1 MKKNYLK
8 LIFAI
13 VFASNVFAQNIP
25 SHVPKDGLVGWW
37 PFNGNANDESGNG
50 NNGVVNGA
58 TLTTD
63 RNGNSN
69 SAYSFDG
76 VGNFI
81 KIQNSNS
88 LNPGNISISGWFNT
102 NSFASNVEKGAKAII
117 TKWYGKIACNSNGD
131 NYNVQLSLINNKSAL
146 VAATSLS
153 NQVINSANSYFNELN
168 KWINFTFIHDQNFG
182 QKIYINGLLVYE
194 NQVKGL
200 LCKTNNDLYFGA
212 DNALN
217 IINRFFQGYIDDIA
231 IYNRSLTQQEIT
243 ALYTS
248 TPLCTNPSAT
258 ITPQGN
264 TTFCQGGF
272 VNLKATEGANYSY
285 EWFNNSQLIT
295 GATQSVY
302 QASTNGFYTVKVKD
316 GACSATSNSVPVTV
330 TQYPSSDVS
339 VSGPTTFCEGGSVTL
354 TALGNGS
361 FKWSNGV
368 TSKSIT
374 INKSGVYRVEIT
386 NNNCTSSSNDYSIT
400 VNPNPIAK
408 ITPDGP
414 TAFCEGG
421 AVNLLASGGTTY
433 KWNSGI
439 LTPSITVTKT
449 GTYYVNVFNSFGCS
463 VYTSYDVNVYP
474 NPTVSITPIAQF
486 TLQNNSSIK
495 LSATPAGGAFKG
507 EGVTGTSFNPSNIG
521 LGKKIIYYNYTS
533 TQGCSG
539 SAKLQ
544 TIVVDSIGTKC
555 TSYDTITVTN
565 TINDTVGIL
574 KIKFQLTTGIKAKKF
589 TSVSVYP
596 NPTSDVL
603 IIDASDVQA
612 LNGYRY
618 KMIDISGKTVYNE
631 LVTATKT
638 EIPLKTFG
646 KAGVY
651 ILHVVDA
658 NNTSIETR
666 QIVLE

>member
-8 LIFAI
+8 LIVAI
-13 VFASNVFAQNIP
+13 VLASNVFAQNIP
-25 SHVPKDGLVGWW
+25 SYVPTNGLVGWW

-63 RNGNSN
+63 RNGKANR
-69 SAYSFDG
+69 AYSFN
-76 VGNFI
+76 GNKQNI
-81 KIQNSNS
+81 TASKLINGSNELTISCWIYLTDNSNKWGSFITQNQPVYPFNTVFQGSIKSTSNTTINTLYYSKNNCSGSQQVYDTTSILNNNWHNFTYVINNNSECNVYIDGIFSKS
-88 LNPGNISISGWFNT
+88 LNGSGFSFCTQT
-102 NSFASNVEKGAKAII
+102 NGV
-117 TKWYGKIACNSNGD
+117 
-131 NYNVQLSLINNKSAL
+131 SLRIG
-146 VAATSLS
+146 
-153 NQVINSANSYFNELN
+153 
-168 KWINFTFIHDQNFG
+168 G
-182 QKIYINGLLVYE
+182 QWV
-194 NQVKGL
+194 
-200 LCKTNNDLYFGA
+200 NNDPQWFIG
-212 DNALN
+212 N
-217 IINRFFQGYIDDIA
+217 IDDIA
-231 IYNRSLTQQEIT
+231 IYNRALTEQEVKT
-243 ALYTS
+243 LYTG
-248 TPLCTNPSAT
+248 TPLCVSPTSI

-272 VNLKATEGANYSY
+272 VNLKATEGDNYSY

-330 TQYPSSDVS
+330 
-339 VSGPTTFCEGGSVTL
+339 
-354 TALGNGS
+354 
-361 FKWSNGV
+361 
-368 TSKSIT
+368 
-374 INKSGVYRVEIT
+374 
-386 NNNCTSSSNDYSIT
+386 
-400 VNPNPIAK
+400 NPNPIAK

-421 AVNLLASGGTTY
+421 AVNLVASGGTTY
-433 KWNSGI
+433 KWNSGS
-439 LTPSITVTKT
+439 LSPSIKVTQT
-449 GTYYVNVFNSFGCS
+449 GTYYVNVINSYGCS
-463 VYTSYDVNVYP
+463 VNKSYDVNVYP
-474 NPTVSITPIAQF
+474 NPTVSITPIPQF
-486 TLQNNSSIK
+486 IIHNNGSIK
-495 LSATPAGGAFKG
+495 LTATPAGGAFKG

-521 LGKKIIYYNYTS
+521 LGKKTIYYNYTS

-555 TSYDTITVTN
+555 TSYDTVTITN

-574 KIKFQLTTGIKAKKF
+574 KIKFQLTTGINANQF

-618 KMIDISGKTVYNE
+618 KMIDALGKTVYNE
-631 LVTATKT
+631 LVSAAKT
-638 EIPLKTFG
+638 EISLKTFG

-658 NNTSIETR
+658 NNASIETR

>member
-8 LIFAI
+8 LIVAI
-13 VFASNVFAQNIP
+13 VLASNVFAQNIP
-25 SHVPKDGLVGWW
+25 SYLPKEGLVGWW

-50 NNGVVNGA
+50 NHGIVNGA

-69 SAYSFDG
+69 SAYSFNGINNVITVKRNYLENFSFSGWYNLTKLQDYSPIIDANDAVWEILIRYYNPDFIKWIKSPGTYTEFLCDNTSNKTDKWYHIVLVFNSNKASIYIDG
-76 VGNFI
+76 VIVKSFSNIILPISNGNYNF
-81 KIQNSNS
+81 
-88 LNPGNISISGWFNT
+88 GGSISGAPQYLN
-102 NSFASNVEKGAKAII
+102 
-117 TKWYGKIACNSNGD
+117 GKLDDFGIWNR
-131 NYNVQLSLINNKSAL
+131 AL
-146 VAATSLS
+146 TDIE
-153 NQVINSANSYFNELN
+153 INS
-168 KWINFTFIHDQNFG
+168 
-182 QKIYINGLLVYE
+182 
-194 NQVKGL
+194 
-200 LCKTNNDLYFGA
+200 
-212 DNALN
+212 
-217 IINRFFQGYIDDIA
+217 
-231 IYNRSLTQQEIT
+231 
-243 ALYTS
+243 LYTG
-248 TPLCTNPSAT
+248 TPLCTSPTS
-258 ITPQGN
+258 IIIPQGK

-272 VNLKATEGANYSY
+272 VNLQAYEGANYSY
-285 EWFNNSQLIT
+285 EWFNNSQLIA

-302 QASTNGFYTVKVKD
+302 QASISGNYIVKVTD
-316 GACSATSNSVPVTV
+316 GACNA
-330 TQYPSSDVS
+330 
-339 VSGPTTFCEGGSVTL
+339 
-354 TALGNGS
+354 
-361 FKWSNGV
+361 
-368 TSKSIT
+368 
-374 INKSGVYRVEIT
+374 
-386 NNNCTSSSNDYSIT
+386 SSSAVLVT

-421 AVNLLASGGTTY
+421 AVNLVASGGTTY

-449 GTYYVNVFNSFGCS
+449 GTYYVNVINSFGCS
-463 VYTSYDVNVYP
+463 VNKSYDVNVYP
-474 NPTVSITPIAQF
+474 NPTVSITPIPQF

-521 LGKKIIYYNYTS
+521 LGKKTIYYNYTS

-574 KIKFQLTTGIKAKKF
+574 KIKFQLTTGIKANQF

-631 LVTATKT
+631 LVSAAKT
-638 EIPLKTFG
+638 EINLKALG
-646 KAGVY
+646 AKGVY
-651 ILHVVDA
+651 VLHIIDGKG
-658 NNTSIETR
+658 TSIDSKK
-666 QIVLE
+666 IVLE

>member
-1 MKKNYLK
+1 MKKNYFLK
-8 LIFAI
+8 TFLALLITT
-13 VFASNVFAQNIP
+13 NVLAQNVP
-25 SHVPKDGLVGWW
+25 SYVPKNGLVGWW

-50 NNGVVNGA
+50 NNGDVNGA
-58 TLTTD
+58 NLTTD
-63 RNGNSN
+63 RNGVIN
-69 SAYSFDG
+69 SAYSFNG
-76 VGNFI
+76 ISNYIFFPQLFEFH
-81 KIQNSNS
+81 KNNNST
-88 LNPGNISISGWFNT
+88 ISFW
-102 NSFASNVEKGAKAII
+102 VK
-117 TKWYGKIACNSNGD
+117 CNE
-131 NYNVQLSLINNKSAL
+131 LINNYQSSILYSKNSSGDYNRFNFYL
-146 VAATSLS
+146 RS
-153 NQVINSANSYFNELN
+153 INSNTNYKFSLDYRENQSDVNTNMHELN
-168 KWINFTFIHDQNFG
+168 STDNFKNGTWQNITITREADTYKLYLNNVLESSINDKSVYLPISTGWIIGEDPTSDSDF
-182 QKIYINGLLVYE
+182 
-194 NQVKGL
+194 KG
-200 LCKTNNDLYFGA
+200 F
-212 DNALN
+212 
-217 IINRFFQGYIDDIA
+217 IDDIV
-231 IYNRSLTQQEIT
+231 IYNRTLNQQEIT

-248 TPLCTNPSAT
+248 KPPCTKPIAV

-264 TTFCQGGF
+264 ATFCQGGF
-272 VNLKATEGANYSY
+272 VNLNATEGANYSY
-285 EWFNNSQLIT
+285 EWFNNSQLIA

-361 FKWSNGV
+361 YKWNNGV

-374 INKSGVYRVEIT
+374 VNKSGIYRVEVT
-386 NNNCTSSSNDYSIT
+386 NNNCTSSSKDYSIT

-421 AVNLLASGGTTY
+421 AVNLVASGGTNY

-449 GTYYVNVFNSFGCS
+449 GTYYVNVINSFGCS
-463 VYTSYDVNVYP
+463 VNKSYDVNVYP

-495 LSATPAGGAFKG
+495 LSATPAGGTFKG

-521 LGKKIIYYNYTS
+521 LGKKTIYYNYTS

-574 KIKFQLTTGIKAKKF
+574 KIKFQLTTGIKANQF

-618 KMIDISGKTVYNE
+618 KMIDALGKTVYNE
-631 LVTATKT
+631 LVIATKT
-638 EIPLKTFG
+638 EISLKTFG

>member
-1 MKKNYLK
+1 MLKIYLK
-8 LIFAI
+8 FIVVI
-13 VFASNVFAQNIP
+13 VFASNLFAQNIP
-25 SHVPKDGLVGWW
+25 SYVPKDGLVGWW

-50 NNGVVNGA
+50 NHGKVNGA
-58 TLTTD
+58 SLMSD
-63 RNGNSN
+63 RNGKIN
-69 SAYSFDG
+69 SAYQF
-76 VGNFI
+76 GNNI
-81 KIQNSNS
+81 EILNSNKIEIG
-88 LNPGNISISGWFNT
+88 LNTFSFSFWVNRDRITDYWLGEILISKGKNNIVIANCGRNGGLDTNNNFNGFGFDSYGKYYGAYNGILPINKWCHVVCIKSTDKMIYYIDNNKYTTNLNEDDHRSISDLNEFLIFGKSFN
-102 NSFASNVEKGAKAII
+102 G
-117 TKWYGKIACNSNGD
+117 
-131 NYNVQLSLINNKSAL
+131 SL
-146 VAATSLS
+146 
-153 NQVINSANSYFNELN
+153 
-168 KWINFTFIHDQNFG
+168 
-182 QKIYINGLLVYE
+182 
-194 NQVKGL
+194 
-200 LCKTNNDLYFGA
+200 
-212 DNALN
+212 
-217 IINRFFQGYIDDIA
+217 DDIA
-231 IYNRSLTQQEIT
+231 CYNRELSEIEVNSLFS
-243 ALYTS
+243 S
-248 TPLCTNPSAT
+248 TPLPCVPPTAKITTIGSAT
-258 ITPQGN
+258 
-264 TTFCQGGF
+264 FCEGGF
-272 VNLKATEGANYSY
+272 VNLQAYEVVNNSY
-285 EWFNNSQLIT
+285 EWYSNNKLIS
-295 GATQSVY
+295 GANKSVY
-302 QASTNGFYTVKVKD
+302 QASTSGIYNVKVTS
-316 GACSATSNSVPVTV
+316 GGCVATSNSVSVSV
-330 TQYPSSDVS
+330 NQYPSSDVS

-354 TALGNGS
+354 TALGNGT
-361 FKWSNGV
+361 FKWNNGV
-368 TSKSIT
+368 TSKSII
-374 INKSGVYRVEIT
+374 INKSGIYRVEVT
-386 NNNCTSSSNDYSIT
+386 SNNCTSSSKDYSIA

-421 AVNLLASGGTTY
+421 AVNLVASGGTTY

-449 GTYYVNVFNSFGCS
+449 GTYYVNVINSYGCS
-463 VYTSYDVNVYP
+463 VNKSYDVNVYP

-495 LSATPAGGAFKG
+495 LSATPTGGTFKG

-521 LGKKIIYYNYTS
+521 LGKKTIYYNYTS

-555 TSYDTITVTN
+555 TSYDTITVIN

-574 KIKFQLTTGIKAKKF
+574 KIKFQLTTGIKANQF

-618 KMIDISGKTVYNE
+618 KISDVLGKNVYNE
-631 LVTATKT
+631 LVSATKT
-638 EIPLKTFG
+638 EISLKTFG